1 MKRKTRASSD
11 ETTEK
16 KSKATSP
23 LAQEVLKC
31 YGVLAAVKPIPR
43 SLLIRF
49 LMHSGAGEQE
59 AESTL
64 KQVDEKSDEV
74 LPSDDETVNNIVYA
88 LIDEYEKTTAE
99 RATWLPYL
107 DCLLP
112 KVTNGTRASVLYMKG
127 ELTKDQVEAKRL
139 FEEALPIFE
148 STSGRRSISVSR
160 TLHSIADLCV
170 NRNEAKFLLRRALN
184 IVGNE
189 NNVEVLPI
197 LQSLANIAE
206 TPKEKLTYLE
216 DMRSVSVSRLGYTH
230 PETGQVML
238 QLANQHEEMGNT
250 QEAIAH
256 YGHAKRSL
264 RDETIQ
270 ANIER
275 LEKPTC
281 IIH

>member
-49 LMHSGAGEQE
+49 LVFSGASEQE

-64 KQVDEKSDEV
+64 KQVDGEEV
-74 LPSDDETVNNIVYA
+74 LPSDEVTLRNIVYA
-88 LIDEYEKTTAE
+88 LVTEYEKTPEAE